1 MKLLGGRAGYNNV
14 MFESDTHTST
24 ATRKGNDIIVNKT
37 IKDNKETKLENFLYK
52 IPFVRAYWIILKIIF
67 TKFGLLLL
75 ALSLIYSYC
84 LYNFEPS
91 SLQNSRYHNFIILPI
106 LMLLFN
112 KCSKTKYYHGA
123 EHKVVNDY
131 EKNGKVSIETAMNQS
146 CVNDDCGTNLY
157 VGLIIINGLLVPLVH
172 SGAMLLGWGITY
184 EIMRSDNKII
194 KLVVKSIYFVGSLL
208 QKYVF
213 TSEPSMDQLEVAVM
227 AFKGLEDSEKG

>member
-1 MKLLGGRAGYNNV
+1 LKLLGGRAGYNSV
-14 MFESDTHTST
+14 MFESETHTST
-24 ATRKGNDIIVNKT
+24 ATRKGNNIIVNKN
-37 IKDNKETKLENFLYK
+37 IKNDKETKLENFLYR
-52 IPFVRAYWIILKIIF
+52 IPFVRAYWIILKLIF

-91 SLQNSRYHNFIILPI
+91 SLQNSNYYNFIILPI

-131 EKNGKVSIETAMNQS
+131 EKNGKVSIETSMNQS

-157 VGLIIINGLLVPLVH
+157 VGLIIISGLLVPLVH

-184 EIMRSDNKII
+184 EVMRSDNRTI
-194 KLVVKSIYFVGSLL
+194 KWVVKPIYFVGSIL
-208 QKYVF
+208 QKYIF
-213 TSEPSMDQLEVAVM
+213 TSEPSVEQLEVAVM
-227 AFKGLEDSEKG
+227 AFKGLEEENKC